1 MESAKGLGL
10 LEPLALNDL
19 SPSKVRMVVYHSCWQ
34 HLIDCLVLCNFMP
47 FSYQQVSELVG
58 VVTGWNSTVWELMK
72 VGERCLAMTRAFNIR
87 EGLGRK
93 DDVLPQRFF
102 TPLPSGPLQGVSI
115 DKDQFEQAKET
126 FYSMMGWDR
135 MNGSPSRGKLRELG
149 IEWVSD
155 YLGGEVED

>member
-1 MESAKGLGL
+1 
-10 LEPLALNDL
+10 
-19 SPSKVRMVVYHSCWQ
+19 
-34 HLIDCLVLCNFMP
+34 
-47 FSYQQVSELVG
+47 
-58 VVTGWNSTVWELMK
+58 MK

-115 DKDQFEQAKET
+115 DKDQFERATET

-135 MNGSPSRGKLRELG
+135 INGRPSQGKLQELG